1 MSKDTTQVTMK
12 KGEMLSKAILIAT
25 QAHYGQFDRG
35 GNPYISHTL
44 TVLHKVG
51 KTSEEVQCIAVM
63 HDVIEDCT
71 GKQIY
76 MDGTLVTVSFSMLA
90 EMGMS
95 ERVIAGI
102 RALTK
107 MPGQT
112 YDEYRACV
120 MSNEDAMLVKLED
133 LRHNSD
139 IRRLKGVYD
148 KDIARMVKYQK
159 FYLEIQNTLETIKA
173 SKSSQ

>member
-1 MSKDTTQVTMK
+1 MK

-35 GNPYISHTL
+35 GNPYISHAL

-63 HDVIEDCT
+63 HDVIEDCS

-76 MDGTLVTVSFSMLA
+76 MDGNLVTVSFTMLA

-95 ERVIAGI
+95 ERVIVGI

-112 YDEYRACV
+112 YEEYKVAV
-120 MSNEDAMLVKLED
+120 LTNEDAMLVKLED

-139 IRRLKGVYD
+139 IRRLKGVSD
-148 KDIARMVKYQK
+148 KDIERMVKYQK
-159 FYLEIQNTLETIKA
+159 FYLEIQQSLVSIKSCNF
-173 SKSSQ
+173 SK